1 MGGALAEAS
10 RFRRE
15 RVKTFRA
22 DVLAME
28 AIRKT
33 LKRMV
38 VERGF
43 EPGRLR
49 HTSMATAYER
59 LVPIHRAFLRQEPN
73 DRRHAAREECLC
85 AR

>member
-1 MGGALAEAS
+1 MGGAQAGVS

-15 RVKTFRA
+15 RVKTFRE
-22 DVLAME
+22 DVLAMG

-33 LKRMV
+33 RKRMG

-59 LVPIHRAFLRQEPN
+59 LVPIPRASVRPEGSS
-73 DRRHAAREECLC
+73 RRPEVREECLC
-85 AR
+85 AQ